1 MFKLSGSCFKTATAA
16 KRYMMFMKPL
26 VLTPLAALVHNVHRQ
41 RLELEILLMLC
52 KCNKKLS
59 YIYMLIVGVEFFC
72 L

>member
-1 MFKLSGSCFKTATAA
+1 
-16 KRYMMFMKPL
+16 MFMKPL